1 MSEQALTVQ
10 ENDNLIT
17 IKQLPVIEQQLE
29 RLKPEIQAAVD
40 KALSLPV
47 TAETVKEIKKL
58 RAALRSRFEAL
69 ETERK
74 RIKEAL
80 AAPYNKM
87 MVTYG
92 DCVSDP
98 LKEGD
103 AKLKERIDQVEDSI
117 KKQME
122 DVIVAYFTE
131 YALAKNVGFLS
142 FADSGIKVLLSST
155 EKQLK
160 EECRAFIDTVAF
172 DIDTLGTLDNG
183 VELVAEYKANG
194 FDSMKAITTVN
205 ARHAAIEKEKARQAE
220 REAAQKQQSAAE
232 AKVNAVMSARV
243 ITGVDFGKGGDM
255 TVIYEPDENEVL
267 TVSFTVTATR
277 KQIRVLR
284 EYMKG
289 ANIRYE

>member
-1 MSEQALTVQ
+1 MSEQNALTVQ

-122 DVIVAYFTE
+122 DVIVAFYTE
-131 YALAKNVGFLS
+131 YALAKNVAFLS

-172 DIDTLGTLDNG
+172 DIDSLGTLDNG

-205 ARHAAIEKEKARQAE
+205 ARHAAIEKEKAQKAE
-220 REAAQKQQSAAE
+220 REAAQKQQSEAE
-232 AKVNAVMSARV
+232 AKVNAVMSAPV
-243 ITGVDFGKGGDM
+243 PVSTQ
-255 TVIYEPDENEVL
+255 PDENEVL
-267 TVSFTVTATR
+267 TVTFTVTATR